1 LKLSISS
8 RKAKK
13 LGVSYDRVS
22 TQDQAF
28 EEDGSMKHDGST
40 KAQQVRCQHHVT
52 YLSQKTGITHKL
64 VEQLSDK
71 AFSGKDTNRPGY
83 QRLWGLISEQK
94 IDFVVAAEL
103 SRLSRSVV
111 DFLAFVAHCEANKV
125 DLFIIGLDLDT
136 STPFGRM
143 MVVVLVALAQFER
156 EMTAVRVREN
166 ALARLLRDGK
176 INGAS
181 EILGLDRDPEL
192 RGHFVANHEELAQVE
207 RVLKMFV
214 AIPSKKKVLDEAK
227 RQGIMG
233 KDGRE
238 LNLFALEQILE
249 NVRWRYRG
257 QWYAN
262 RENQDEDTL
271 DLPNTQRYQ
280 TVNLP
285 HGQLIDTDLL
295 DEVQRILDDPERQ
308 KKRTG
313 KGEYVYLLSHL
324 LFYQDGTKFT
334 GALAKGTYRY
344 YHNSKRKLRIHCD
357 PLNAAVED
365 ALKENLLNH
374 HRFMT
379 LVEDAHKRR
388 SDQLPALNTQI
399 EENERELKV
408 IDNGI
413 ATARL
418 RLVDPET
425 TAKAANF
432 WMMEIEA
439 FRDQK
444 DRKTM
449 DLEYLYRLR
458 EEIMTKDN
466 LSQFES
472 LSLELLKTYDR
483 QPPRAKRNIIDRL
496 VKRIIVE
503 DNNRISIELVE
514 DSASTPGRSV
524 NHTVKKF
531 EWKEHG
537 SSGRARTAD
546 QVINSHL
553 LYQLSY

>member
-1 LKLSISS
+1 MSTSS

-28 EEDGSMKHDGST
+28 EEDGSVKQDGST
-40 KAQQVRCQHHVT
+40 EAQQVRCQHHVT

-83 QRLWGLISEQK
+83 QRLWDLISEQK

-125 DLFIIGLDLDT
+125 DLFIIGLDFDT

-176 INGAS
+176 INGAA
-181 EILGLDRDPEL
+181 EILGLDRDPNL
-192 RGHFVANHEELAQVE
+192 RGHFIANQEELVQVE
-207 RVLKMFV
+207 RILKIFV
-214 AIPSKKKVLDEAK
+214 ANPSKKKVLDEVQN
-227 RQGIMG
+227 QGIKG
-233 KDGRE
+233 KGGRE
-238 LNLFALEQILE
+238 LNLFALEQILF
-249 NVRWRYRG
+249 NCRWRYRG
-257 QWYAN
+257 LWLAN
-262 RENQDEDTL
+262 RENQDEDST
-271 DLPNTQRYQ
+271 DLPDSQRYQ
-280 TVNLP
+280 TVSLP
-285 HGQLIDTDLL
+285 HGQLIDSALL
-295 DEVQRILDDPERQ
+295 DDVQRILDDPDRQ
-308 KKRTG
+308 KKRSG
-313 KGEYVYLLSHL
+313 KDEYVYLLSHL

-344 YHNSKRKLRIHCD
+344 YHNAKRRLRIHCD

-374 HRFMT
+374 RCFME
-379 LVEDAHKRR
+379 LVDDAHKRR
-388 SDQLPALNTQI
+388 SEQLPQLNTQI
-399 EENERELKV
+399 EEHEKELKA

-444 DRKTM
+444 DRKIM

-458 EEIMTKDN
+458 DEILTKDN
-466 LSQFES
+466 LSQFEW

-483 QPPRAKRNIIDRL
+483 QPLRQKRNIIDRL

-503 DNNRISIELVE
+503 DNNRISIELLGA
-514 DSASTPGRSV
+514 SPSTPGRSV

-537 SSGRARTAD
+537 SLKQG
-546 QVINSHL
+546 
-553 LYQLSY
+553 